1 MSNEVSFFIFILW
14 AAKSIYKSGRTKSP
28 LLAHKKSNKNH
39 WWCVLAPAWKLL
51 KVFGKY
57 LINKNKNLALRN
69 AREFRLELRP
79 SFPSSTWRRE
89 FWDFRLFPG
98 PCQLPA
104 SSTTVVFFHSAQIID
119 WKKNFGAHCCDVPHP
134 PCFANDLPSNIKIPT
149 KKCLSKYSWWWFTC
163 NISTG
168 RTVCNLFNMPNIP
181 SSCHISNK

>member
-1 MSNEVSFFIFILW
+1 MSNEVSFFYFILW

-79 SFPSSTWRRE
+79 SFPSSTRRVE
-89 FWDFRLFPG
+89 FWDSRLFPG
-98 PCQLPA
+98 PRQLPA
-104 SSTTVVFFHSAQIID
+104 SSTTVVGYSSIPQIID
-119 WKKNFGAHCCDVPHP
+119 WKENFWCALLWCATSAM
-134 PCFANDLPSNIKIPT
+134 F
-149 KKCLSKYSWWWFTC
+149 
-163 NISTG
+163 
-168 RTVCNLFNMPNIP
+168 RQR
-181 SSCHISNK
+181 SSVEY